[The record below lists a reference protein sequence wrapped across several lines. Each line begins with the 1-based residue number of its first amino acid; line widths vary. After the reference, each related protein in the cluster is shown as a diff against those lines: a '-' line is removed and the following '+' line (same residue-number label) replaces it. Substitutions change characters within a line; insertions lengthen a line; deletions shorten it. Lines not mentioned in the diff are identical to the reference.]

1 MERSENRFKLART
14 VYNQH
19 GKQSV
24 KTVSEATN
32 PSISKSLI
40 DDLESNVGKK
50 RAVSYL
56 TVKQLAQYY
65 GVTSDY
71 LLGLSDIPCID
82 TSLQGA
88 NKVTGLSIDAIIQ
101 LDRISTIAGGR
112 EAVDALIS
120 NPCFYQVASY
130 LSTYFFGKRLEEFT
144 GNDEGL
150 ISKVKL
156 IKDPDMYKNYIQ
168 PAMLSKITECLIKV
182 KNQLNQ
188 ESEK

>member
-1 MERSENRFKLART
+1 MEKSENRFKLART

-82 TSLQGA
+82 TSIQGA

-112 EAVDALIS
+112 KAVDALIS

-130 LSTYFFGKRLEEFT
+130 LSTYFFGTWLEEFT
-144 GNDEGL
+144 GNDEGH
-150 ISKVKL
+150 ISTVKL
-156 IKDPDMYKNYIQ
+156 IKDRSLYENYIQ

-182 KNQLNQ
+182 KDQLNQ